1 MKKSYKQKIFE
12 LEQQIQVLK
21 NQELEERT
29 YKIGDFVCYNHG
41 EYPDYFSQD
50 VFQITH
56 YDYILSKKGSPAGH
70 RSGSSWDEKLLR
82 FAHPEEI
89 KYFKKNLPF
98 IFNNSKQKY
107 ELVEIFGE
115 HFKIGTLL
123 DTRNLKNLNG
133 KQFLTTFLETNMLSS
148 SGKEYLTKIFN
159 NLK

>member
-12 LEQQIQVLK
+12 LEQQIQILK
-21 NQELEERT
+21 NEELENRT
-29 YKIGDFVCYNHG
+29 FKIGDFVCYNHG

-50 VFQITH
+50 IFQITH
-56 YDYILSKKGSPAGH
+56 YDYSYSKKGFPAGH
-70 RSGSSWDEKLLR
+70 RSGASWDDKFLR
-82 FAHPEEI
+82 FAHSDEI

-107 ELVEIFGE
+107 EIVEVFE
-115 HFKIGTLL
+115 KDFKIGSLL

-133 KQFLTTFLETNMLSS
+133 KQLLTVLFETNMLSN

-159 NLK
+159 NLQ